1 MEKNASF
8 KVFAQDFRK
17 YVQKNNI
24 QIMRVS
30 GVMEV
35 FVVTPSIVRAD
46 PKSKYFI
53 STIPNT

>member
-30 GVMEV
+30 GVTEV

-46 PKSKYFI
+46 PKSKYLL
-53 STIPNT
+53 